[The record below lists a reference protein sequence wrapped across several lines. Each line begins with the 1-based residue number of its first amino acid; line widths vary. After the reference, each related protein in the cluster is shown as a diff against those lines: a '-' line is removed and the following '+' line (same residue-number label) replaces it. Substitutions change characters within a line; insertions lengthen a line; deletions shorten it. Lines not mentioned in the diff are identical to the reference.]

1 MEEKDRIRK
10 ELKWAYDFDAQDPLF
25 GLSRS
30 DLSGPKLSRRTVL
43 RLLAAAGML
52 TAAELLIGCKPTPTE
67 EPKAVATPEEK
78 KDTPTPEE
86 KPTPTPEPEKRGEL
100 VAGWCGTPEITTLDP
115 AQINQV
121 LQFQITSM
129 VLGGLTHINADL
141 TAEGD
146 LAEDWEVSA
155 DGLEWTFKLRQ
166 GVTFHNGDPFTA
178 DDVVFTYNR
187 SKDPEKSIHSRI
199 LTNVTDCQKVD
210 DHTVKLILE
219 KPQASF
225 LVKTTERASGRALTI
240 VNQRALEEM
249 GTEQYGLTPVG
260 TGPFKV
266 VEHQLGQGVVIE
278 RFEDYWDPER
288 PKLDKITYMPI
299 PEPEPYAAAI
309 EAGDLHILG
318 GNAPAAQLI
327 DRFEANPDLVV
338 SIVPGPGFQG
348 LWMNPWRDPFKVPDF
363 DKPVEEL
370 KKEPGFMVRLAIAK
384 AIDRED
390 FIKRAFFGRGEPA
403 FGTINPAMRFFFDTA
418 INDTSE
424 QRFDAAEAQRLLA
437 EAGFPDGEGFPTLK
451 LLVTPAAKREGEVLV
466 DILKTNLNIDVELDI
481 KDWTVLIELFDTMD
495 FDMVRIGSGGDYDP
509 DDGLVDWMQTGSK
522 FNGPNRPDDMPFGL
536 FSIKEVDELIEQERA
551 ETDLNKRKELVQR
564 ANQLTSDKVAAAFTH
579 HPVDTLVYRT
589 EVNYPDESRIP
600 GLVDL
605 DRATLKG

>member
-1 MEEKDRIRK
+1 MEEKDRINE
-10 ELKWAYDFDAQDPLF
+10 ELRWAYDFDPQDPLF

-240 VNQRALEEM
+240 VNQRALKEM

-288 PKLDKITYMPI
+288 PKLDKITYIPI

-318 GNAPAAQLI
+318 GNAPAAELT

-384 AIDRED
+384 AIDRD
-390 FIKRAFFGRGEPA
+390 DLIKRALFGRGEPA

-437 EAGFPDGEGFPTLK
+437 EAGFPNGEGFPTLK
-451 LLVTPAAKREGEVLV
+451 LLVTPAGKREGEIIV
-466 DILKTNLNIDVELDI
+466 DILKQNLNIDVELDI
-481 KDWTVLIELFDTMD
+481 KDWTVLIELSNTMD
-495 FDMVRIGSGGDYDP
+495 FDMLRIGSGGDYDP

-522 FNGPNRPDDMPFGL
+522 FNGPNRPDDMPFGM
-536 FSIKEVDELIEQERA
+536 FSIREADELIEQERV
-551 ETDLNKRKELVQR
+551 ETDLNKRKELVQQ
-564 ANQLTSDKVAAAFTH
+564 ANKVTSDKVAAAFLY